1 MTLLTI
7 KNLNLKVP
15 SKEEAILSEISLEV
29 FPGDF
34 IVLLGSNGSGKSS
47 LIKVINGL
55 TKPTLGEIS
64 FKGVSLINLSIHKRA
79 KEIVTLTQDL
89 NLTTFSHL
97 TVLENCQV
105 AASRSQ
111 KGKINREKVGE
122 VLRAYNPNLK
132 DKLDEPVH
140 LLSGGERQTLGL
152 AMSIWCLPPLL
163 LLDEHTSALDPLRA
177 RALMQLTHEVISN
190 HQLTSIMTTHNLDD
204 ALLYGNRV
212 IALSRGKII
221 LDVKDKTEL
230 TKEKLLSIYQ
240 NV

>member
-15 SKEEAILSEISLEV
+15 SKEEPILCEISLEV

-55 TKPTLGEIS
+55 TKPTQGEIS
-64 FKGVSLINLSIHKRA
+64 FKGVSLVNLPIHKRA

-97 TVLENCQV
+97 SVLENCQV
-105 AASRSQ
+105 AASRCQ
-111 KGKINREKVGE
+111 KGKINREKVIKTLE
-122 VLRAYNPNLK
+122 AYNPNLK

-152 AMSIWCLPPLL
+152 AMSVWCLPPLL

-177 RALMQLTHEVISN
+177 CALMQLTHEVIAN
-190 HQLTSIMTTHNLDD
+190 HQLTALMTTHNLDD

-212 IALSRGKII
+212 IALCRGKII
-221 LDVKDKTEL
+221 LDVKEKKEL